1 MIWFKSFLFC
11 RLNLTDI
18 DREQTIYRS
27 CEQLE
32 FPAENFQVLRVNILN
47 CQYSI
52 LNVHVKKYSSLSLPQ
67 NLFNLFSIH
76 LRYSHGE

>member
-1 MIWFKSFLFC
+1 MVLDSARDSHILNLFTCPVIWFKSFLFC

-32 FPAENFQVLRVNILN
+32 FPAENF
-47 CQYSI
+47 
-52 LNVHVKKYSSLSLPQ
+52 
-67 NLFNLFSIH
+67 
-76 LRYSHGE
+76 

>member
-1 MIWFKSFLFC
+1 MALDNARDSRILDLFTCPVIWFQSFLFC

-32 FPAENFQVLRVNILN
+32 FPAEHFQVLRVNT
-47 CQYSI
+47 
-52 LNVHVKKYSSLSLPQ
+52 LSL
-67 NLFNLFSIH
+67 FNI
-76 LRYSHGE
+76 

>member
-1 MIWFKSFLFC
+1 MVLDSVQDNHILNLFTCPVIWFKSFLFC

-32 FPAENFQVLRVNILN
+32 FPAENFQVLRVNIL
-47 CQYSI
+47 SI
-52 LNVHVKKYSSLSLPQ
+52 
-67 NLFNLFSIH
+67 FNI
-76 LRYSHGE
+76 